1 MKGPEERHDDPKFRK
16 FYIEWWN
23 IRKSTIYSLVL
34 LVILVI
40 GGSGLWWWASRHD
53 WFLTAQQDSV
63 PENSAQII
71 SFEGDVRVTRA
82 STRETI
88 VVTRS
93 TFVEAGDTI
102 QTQADGRATLKM
114 IDGSVYTVKP
124 NSTVVVRGNS
134 SIFSGKNVRVSL
146 DDGQLNVRT
155 NQQGENTENVV
166 EVAQSENKLLSD
178 TDASFN
184 ADAETNGGEIRIS
197 RGGVETTLAGQ
208 TTTLRE
214 NEFASVNNGQL
225 TNREKLLDPPHQS
238 SPANLA
244 QIMDATGN
252 GASVSLTWQSN
263 GAVNYYI
270 QVSRSPYF
278 SPDSILVDRPQL
290 TTAEFRVGGL
300 SPGTYYW
307 RLKST
312 AKSGQT
318 TDWNEPWK
326 FLIVRNDNGRSLEV
340 SEWRSENIGGN
351 VYLVSGRT
359 QPGLAV
365 RQQGREPTY
374 VASDGTFRIQ
384 ITTQSAVAA
393 IDVSDDR
400 GNRSGFVLSLQTAK
414 VMRRY

>member
-208 TTTLRE
+208 TTT
-214 NEFASVNNGQL
+214 
-225 TNREKLLDPPHQS
+225 
-238 SPANLA
+238 
-244 QIMDATGN
+244 
-252 GASVSLTWQSN
+252 
-263 GAVNYYI
+263 
-270 QVSRSPYF
+270 
-278 SPDSILVDRPQL
+278 
-290 TTAEFRVGGL
+290 
-300 SPGTYYW
+300 
-307 RLKST
+307 
-312 AKSGQT
+312 
-318 TDWNEPWK
+318 
-326 FLIVRNDNGRSLEV
+326 
-340 SEWRSENIGGN
+340 
-351 VYLVSGRT
+351 
-359 QPGLAV
+359 
-365 RQQGREPTY
+365 
-374 VASDGTFRIQ
+374 
-384 ITTQSAVAA
+384 
-393 IDVSDDR
+393 
-400 GNRSGFVLSLQTAK
+400 
-414 VMRRY
+414 